1 MTKKHEVSSQNGL
14 TLKQQIGYGAGD
26 AGGVVTL
33 VLIQS
38 YMMRYIIN
46 VLGVDPALYASI
58 LLVWNIWDMVND
70 PLVGGMMDKAFEK
83 NSGQSDKFRPW
94 ILWSIPLIVGG
105 FIAFWTAPNY
115 LSGMVQ
121 LAALFIL
128 KIVYEFG
135 YTMMNIGMGSLLG
148 AMATNDTER
157 ATLASARGLGS
168 TVGGFIGMLVIP
180 QILANL
186 GETPKGYAVAGV
198 FCAVL
203 GAILIYMHYAWTE
216 ERNKSAQL
224 STDEPSE
231 KVKFSDIIG
240 VFKHNRAFLALAI
253 HSVIIIFG
261 QTMNGQSGPYVYAD
275 IIGNIGLMSFSAT
288 LGNVLSI
295 AILLSAPKLTKI
307 FGSIVKIIRI
317 SLVSSVVLYI
327 GLFAAMLTM
336 DVNDWVYLS
345 ISGIALS
352 LMMMSV
358 QMQWGLVSESID
370 YNEYLTGKRSEGTIY
385 GVFSLTRRI
394 GQMITMSLVPLF
406 IAWIGYNP
414 ELANS
419 GLGQTAETNLGL
431 TVMNL
436 LIPGIASIGSYLC
449 FRFIWNIDEELS
461 DKLVAW
467 KASRIPGAS
476 NDNE

>member
-1 MTKKHEVSSQNGL
+1 MENKQNVDLENGL
-14 TLKQQIGYGAGD
+14 TLKDRLGYGAGD

-33 VLIQS
+33 VLIS
-38 YMMRYIIN
+38 GYMMRYIVN
-46 VLGVDPALYASI
+46 VLGVDPAVYASI
-58 LLVWNIWDMVND
+58 LLVWNIWDTVND
-70 PLVGGMMDKAFEK
+70 PLVGGFMDKTFEK
-83 NSGQSDKFRPW
+83 NEGTRDKFRPW

-105 FIAFWTAPNY
+105 FIAFFTAPNY
-115 LSGMVQ
+115 LTGFTQV
-121 LAALFIL
+121 AALFLL

-157 ATLASARGLGS
+157 ASLASARGLGS
-168 TVGGFIGMLVIP
+168 TVGSFIGMLVIP

-186 GETPKGYAVAGV
+186 GETPAGYAVAGI

-203 GAILIYMHYAWTE
+203 GGILVFIHYFWTE
-216 ERNKSAQL
+216 ERNTAGQVSSDDPQ
-224 STDEPSE
+224 E
-231 KVKFSDIIG
+231 KVKLTDILN
-240 VFKHNRAFLALAI
+240 VFKQNRAFLALAL

-261 QTMNGQSGPYVYAD
+261 QTMNSQSSPYVYAD
-275 IIGNIGLMSFSAT
+275 IIGDIGLMSFSAT

-295 AILLSAPKLTKI
+295 AILLSAPQLTKI

-317 SLVSSVVLYI
+317 SLVAAIVLYA
-327 GLFAAMLTM
+327 GLFFAMITM
-336 DVNDWVYLS
+336 DVNNWVYLS
-345 ISGIALS
+345 VSGVALA

-370 YNEYLTGKRSEGTIY
+370 YNEYLTGKRSEGSIY

-394 GQMITMSLVPLF
+394 GQMITQSLVPLI

-414 ELANS
+414 ELTNA
-419 GLGQTAETNLGL
+419 GLGQTAETNMGL

-436 LIPGIASIGSYLC
+436 LIPAIASLGSYLC
-449 FRFIWNIDEELS
+449 FRFIWNIDEKLS
-461 DKLVAW
+461 ADIQAW
-467 KASRIPGAS
+467 KESR
-476 NDNE
+476 